1 MPLPRSML
9 VLGWLF
15 VGWVAAA
22 PRGLTD
28 DTRRLP
34 NGADLELEWLWFE
47 HAVAA
52 VTAVVGVAFLV
63 VACGGT
69 GCETR
74 PEPGGMVL
82 GRWQRPGRG

>member
-1 MPLPRSML
+1 ML

-34 NGADLELEWLWFE
+34 NGADLELGLVCGSSTL
-47 HAVAA
+47 VAA
-52 VTAVVGVAFLV
+52 VTAVVGRRL
-63 VACGGT
+63 
-69 GCETR
+69 
-74 PEPGGMVL
+74 PGGGDRRGPPAASL
-82 GRWQRPGRG
+82 GSPASARVRPGRS